1 MLPPNCYY
9 FIKLFFFHPPNLPFF
24 RPPIPP
30 FSPLKL
36 KNLNFLCRVK
46 QLMRFVWSKMNL
58 PSGLCRLHIVFNY
71 PAVRFVLC
79 SYCTTSSVM
88 SAEQVVIGVRHFQVD
103 IFSVP
108 ERRKKR
114 DKDETLA
121 TLHFFFSECL
131 KRVYFCEVYWFGSP
145 LVLCNIDERAFF
157 GSLLSV
163 FAWRWLIIVTIKCSS
178 YYRRKHASKPCY
190 SCQLHASCRWLRLT
204 LCIIFQCVRV

>member
-1 MLPPNCYY
+1 MIDEEPLIWMCCLQIVIILLNY
-9 FIKLFFFHPPNLPFF
+9 FFFHPPNLPFF

-131 KRVYFCEVYWFGSP
+131 KRVYFCEVY
-145 LVLCNIDERAFF
+145 
-157 GSLLSV
+157 
-163 FAWRWLIIVTIKCSS
+163 
-178 YYRRKHASKPCY
+178 
-190 SCQLHASCRWLRLT
+190 
-204 LCIIFQCVRV
+204 

>member
-9 FIKLFFFHPPNLPFF
+9 FIKLFFFPSTQPSVFPSAHPSL
-24 RPPIPP
+24 
-30 FSPLKL
+30 
-36 KNLNFLCRVK
+36 
-46 QLMRFVWSKMNL
+46 L
-58 PSGLCRLHIVFNY
+58 PSEAQKSQFSLQGETVDEVRLEQNES
-71 PAVRFVLC
+71 AVRFVLC

>member
-9 FIKLFFFHPPNLPFF
+9 FIKLFFFSIHPTFRFSVRPSLP
-24 RPPIPP
+24 
-30 FSPLKL
+30 SPLWSSKISIFFAGWNSWWGSSGA
-36 KNLNFLCRVK
+36 KWICRQVC
-46 QLMRFVWSKMNL
+46 V
-58 PSGLCRLHIVFNY
+58 VFTLYY